1 MPRKKAVVES
11 NVVVAEVSV
20 DKLYDL
26 CVTQFGLLHEM
37 VTAIDKRCGE
47 LDVKLQAVV
56 DAGSGGGGGGGAGP
70 FVKIE
75 DKIDFLNKSKN
86 NVIDESILSFVLR
99 CAEVREDH
107 VVAILKGNAT
117 IYEII
122 SQCIAVLYV
131 DSSQDFLF
139 AFGFQKYVLYYWSA
153 EKMTWDK
160 MDRVMLKSLFEI
172 IQKKLIGVY
181 TKMIQSKSDAMMGI
195 DIVDNGD
202 KLFVDNFDKK
212 YTDFRKSVFL
222 LMLEGWWVRV
232 FGGYVV
238 EGFVLLFFVSVFLFG
253 IIIISM

>member
-1 MPRKKAVVES
+1 MPRKKAIVES

-181 TKMIQSKSDAMMGI
+181 TKMIQTKSDAMRGI

-222 LMLEGWWVRV
+222 LMLEG
-232 FGGYVV
+232 
-238 EGFVLLFFVSVFLFG
+238 
-253 IIIISM
+253 

>member
-1 MPRKKAVVES
+1 MPRKKANLSVADS

-37 VTAIDKRCGE
+37 VTSIDKRCGE

-56 DAGSGGGGGGGAGP
+56 DAGSGGWGGGGGGGGGP

-181 TKMIQSKSDAMMGI
+181 TKMIQTKSDAMRGI

-222 LMLEGWWVRV
+222 LMLEG
-232 FGGYVV
+232 
-238 EGFVLLFFVSVFLFG
+238 
-253 IIIISM
+253 